1 MKKLFLF
8 IVFIY
13 IYLLSFCQIKIIDLT
28 TNDTIIVDNSFLENL
43 QILNPEFFYSDNSEI
58 FKTNLTKSFFE
69 QKVAAEDSMVNL
81 LISELKLKQQY
92 ESYMMIAHY
101 KFWHLILN
109 RRKIEFLKAKISD
122 QDVLDYYNLNIEKFV
137 IPCKYT
143 FWQLWITD
151 TNIRERALESFKKMT
166 RQNLDSKDFVPK
178 NSDNGYSINIEFN
191 IEISGDND
199 LYKILRDAQLNKITG
214 PVQLKNN
221 REVYVFLKEKSGC
234 GYRSFDEVKDM
245 CRTELFNEL
254 LKEYEDSI
262 QSEINKRFIIKGLQ
276 PIEKD

>member
-143 FWQLWITD
+143 FWQL
-151 TNIRERALESFKKMT
+151 
-166 RQNLDSKDFVPK
+166 
-178 NSDNGYSINIEFN
+178 
-191 IEISGDND
+191 
-199 LYKILRDAQLNKITG
+199 
-214 PVQLKNN
+214 
-221 REVYVFLKEKSGC
+221 
-234 GYRSFDEVKDM
+234 
-245 CRTELFNEL
+245 
-254 LKEYEDSI
+254 
-262 QSEINKRFIIKGLQ
+262 
-276 PIEKD
+276 

>member
-1 MKKLFLF
+1 
-8 IVFIY
+8 
-13 IYLLSFCQIKIIDLT
+13 
-28 TNDTIIVDNSFLENL
+28 
-43 QILNPEFFYSDNSEI
+43 
-58 FKTNLTKSFFE
+58 
-69 QKVAAEDSMVNL
+69 
-81 LISELKLKQQY
+81 
-92 ESYMMIAHY
+92 
-101 KFWHLILN
+101 
-109 RRKIEFLKAKISD
+109 
-122 QDVLDYYNLNIEKFV
+122 
-137 IPCKYT
+137 
-143 FWQLWITD
+143 
-151 TNIRERALESFKKMT
+151 MT